1 MSQLQQI
8 LTSIKQQ
15 QHVAKINTHKYIPYF
30 QENIKGY
37 IQTNIISYLKVVL
50 ENSVT
55 QFAATD
61 LRTVKKVW
69 NTLQP
74 LLQMSIWLQDLDIH
88 KTEEEMEI
96 REIEES
102 LVT

>member
-1 MSQLQQI
+1 MSQLQHI

-15 QHVAKINTHKYIPYF
+15 QHVNIINSHKYIPYF
-30 QENIKGY
+30 QEYIKGY
-37 IQTNIISYLKVVL
+37 IQTNIISHLKVVL
-50 ENSVT
+50 ETSMT
-55 QFAATD
+55 QFAVID
-61 LRTVKKVW
+61 SRTVKRVW

-74 LLQMSIWLQDLDIH
+74 HLQMSIWLQDLDIY

-102 LVT
+102 LIT

>member
-1 MSQLQQI
+1 MSQLQHI
-8 LTSIKQQ
+8 LTSIKQ
-15 QHVAKINTHKYIPYF
+15 QHVAKINTYKYIPCF

-37 IQTNIISYLKVVL
+37 IQTNIISHLKIVL

-69 NTLQP
+69 KTLQP
-74 LLQMSIWLQDLDIH
+74 LLQMSIWLQNLDIY

-96 REIEES
+96 SEIEES
-102 LVT
+102 LIT